1 MFCVGITGNIGSG
14 KSTAITSFCS
24 LGITVISADTIS
36 RELTKAGQPAFHLI
50 KDYFGDKIV
59 TQDGELNRPFLRQLI
74 FADENL
80 RLWLENVLHPLIR
93 ATIKEQALVA
103 ESPYCVIEIPLL
115 TNREDYPWLDKI
127 LVILA
132 DEATEIT
139 RVMQRDNCQKK
150 DAVAILST
158 QPSEDL
164 LKQLAD
170 DFLFNNGSKD
180 QLHTNIMKLHDK
192 YLQFAAKN
200 RHHL

>member
-14 KSTAITSFCS
+14 KSTAITSFGS
-24 LGITVISADTIS
+24 LGITIISADKIS
-36 RELTKAGQPAFHLI
+36 RELTKAGQPAFLDI
-50 KDYFGDKIV
+50 KEYFGDRVINP
-59 TQDGELNRPFLRQLI
+59 DGELNRSLLRQLV
-74 FADENL
+74 FTDEKL
-80 RLWLENVLHPLIR
+80 RLWLENLLHPLIR
-93 ATIKEQALVA
+93 ATIQKQALQA

-115 TNREDYPWLDKI
+115 TKREDYPWLDKI

-180 QLHTNIMKLHDK
+180 QLHTSIVKLHNK
-192 YLQFAAKN
+192 YLQYAAIKSK
-200 RHHL
+200 